1 MASLAAAKRR
11 RAPGLPNNNPL
22 SSTPITANPQTPV
35 PPAQIS
41 IPQAMSLIG
50 SRLNKLETTLTTNM
64 KEVENKFG
72 QQDNYIVE
80 NIPDIDA
87 INVAFEDINKRL
99 LSVESGSSTNVDV
112 KNVNSNINQ
121 LSSVKNL
128 IDNLQ
133 KHIDTL
139 KKEYNEK
146 FDYVEQAVS
155 SLDNTTKVVFI
166 ESNLNKLTNEL
177 NEMKSSFKSSNTSN
191 DIIDEKFKLM
201 ENNISDLNN
210 KLLNL
215 NDTNH
220 NDENKYNELLNRISA
235 LENTEIPDLT
245 YLEEKV
251 TEHVALLDKLEQKIY
266 NNLRVDDVNL
276 KITEIENKQSPQDN
290 DNNNDENLED
300 GNSS

>member
-11 RAPGLPNNNPL
+11 RAPGLPNNNSL
-22 SSTPITANPQTPV
+22 SNTPITTNPQTPIQ
-35 PPAQIS
+35 PAQVS

-64 KEVENKFG
+64 QEVENKFG

-80 NIPDIDA
+80 NLPDIDA

-99 LSVESGSSTNVDV
+99 LSVESGGSTNVDV

-121 LSSVKNL
+121 LSSVKTL

-139 KKEYNEK
+139 KTEYNEK
-146 FDYVEQAVS
+146 FDYIEQAVS

-166 ESNLNKLTNEL
+166 ESNLNKLIAEV
-177 NEMKSSFKSSNTSN
+177 NEMKSDLQKPSSISS
-191 DIIDEKFKLM
+191 DVLDERFKLL
-201 ENNISDLNN
+201 ETRLDNLYQQLVETNNNN
-210 KLLNL
+210 TVEAKF
-215 NDTNH
+215 D
-220 NDENKYNELLNRISA
+220 ELLSRIA
-235 LENTEIPDLT
+235 LLEAKEIPDLT
-245 YLEEKV
+245 HLEEKV
-251 TEHVALLDKLEQKIY
+251 TEHVALLDKLEQKID
-266 NNLRVDDVNL
+266 NNLGVDEVNL

-290 DNNNDENLED
+290 DNNNDENIED